1 MEFGL
6 FFLTG
11 NQINSDV
18 QIVVIVSS
26 IDYLLCR

>member
-11 NQINSDV
+11 NQIKSDV